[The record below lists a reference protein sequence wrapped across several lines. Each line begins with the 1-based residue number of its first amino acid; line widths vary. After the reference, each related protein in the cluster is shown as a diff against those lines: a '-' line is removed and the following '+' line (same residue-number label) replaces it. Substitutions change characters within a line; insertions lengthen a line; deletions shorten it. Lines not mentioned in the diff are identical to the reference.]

1 MDKRFENKAALV
13 TGGSRGIGKAI
24 VRRLAEEG
32 AQVLFT
38 GRNGETIRKTKEEF
52 QDEGLKV
59 DGIAADVANPESAAA
74 TVSHCIDTFGKIDIL
89 VNNAGISKDA
99 LAIRMKDSD
108 WDDVLNI
115 NLKGAFSFCRAVAK
129 PMMKARYGRIINIS
143 SVIGLMGNPGQVNYA
158 AAKAGMIGMSKSLAK
173 ELAPRGITVNAVAP
187 GFIETDMTSGMK
199 EEMLEKVVSSI
210 PLGRIGKAEDIAAM
224 TAFLASDEASYITGK
239 VFAVDGGLVM

>member
-32 AQVLFT
+32 AQVFFT
-38 GRNGETIRKTKEEF
+38 GRNEEAIRNTKEEF
-52 QDEGLKV
+52 LDEGLKV
-59 DGIAADVANPESAAA
+59 DGIAADVGNSKSASVS
-74 TVSHCIDTFGKIDIL
+74 VSHCIDTFGKIDIL
-89 VNNAGISKDA
+89 VNNAGITKDA

-115 NLKGAFSFCRAVAK
+115 NLKGAFLFCRAVAK

-143 SVIGLMGNPGQVNYA
+143 SVVGLMGNPGQVNYVS
-158 AAKAGMIGMSKSLAK
+158 AKAGMIGMSKSLAK

-199 EEMLEKVVSSI
+199 EDMLEKVVSSI
-210 PLGRIGKAEDIAAM
+210 PLGRIGKADDIAAM